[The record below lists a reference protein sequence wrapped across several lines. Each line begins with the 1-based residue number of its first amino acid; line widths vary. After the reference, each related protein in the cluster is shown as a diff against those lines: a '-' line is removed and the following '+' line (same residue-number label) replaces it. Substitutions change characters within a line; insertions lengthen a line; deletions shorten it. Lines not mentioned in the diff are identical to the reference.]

1 MLPDDRLPTEGASL
15 LTHPLAESWQ
25 RSRGYG
31 LTRADQHIPFIKAG
45 LLDELRS
52 RNDWVPQRVQP
63 LIEQLGAQITRQP
76 AIVVIADADGLVL
89 ETRGN
94 TDFLHKASRFALAPG
109 NQWGE
114 AERGTNAIGTALAL
128 GAFCEVRGD
137 QHYLNQ
143 NAGLNCTAAPIY
155 RPDGHIAGILIFPP
169 ARSGRITMH
178 SG

>member
-1 MLPDDRLPTEGASL
+1 MLPDDRLPTEGAS
-15 LTHPLAESWQ
+15 PLAESWQ

-31 LTRADQHIPFIKAG
+31 LTRADRHIPFIKAG
-45 LLDELRS
+45 LLEELRS

-114 AERGTNAIGTALAL
+114 A
-128 GAFCEVRGD
+128 
-137 QHYLNQ
+137 
-143 NAGLNCTAAPIY
+143 
-155 RPDGHIAGILIFPP
+155 
-169 ARSGRITMH
+169 
-178 SG
+178 